1 MRDKKKENRFLI
13 CGIALSIC
21 LCVPAGSVILHLS
34 ETFIR
39 SGIADMAGAVG
50 IAAPEQLGDIMHL
63 YKSGDGLR
71 AAGEEIL
78 RQYGYG
84 RDVYSFVPAWFGAAA
99 YAIPFCIILVVL
111 FSFGLYWGHRMKE
124 AEKRTAVLSG
134 YLDRIME
141 GQYDTLMKDDTGSA
155 LGDSIY
161 KAVVLLREEREQAQ
175 RAKKNLAD
183 NMADLSHQLK
193 TPAASIG
200 LSLSLLKKKAWN
212 EGDKDDSKNV
222 ILKDIGRMERQVGH
236 LQHLVGTMLTL
247 SKLDAGMLELE
258 EKEFDL
264 EEMLVDAVQPFVRQM
279 EEKGICFGIRGAD
292 GISLSGDFGW
302 CSEAFGNIIKNC
314 VEHTPERGNIS
325 IACQDNPI
333 YAEIVIQDSGVG
345 FDEADLP
352 RLFERFYRGSGSSKD
367 SAGIG
372 LALSKSIIEKEN
384 GTVTAENA
392 KTGGARFCI
401 KFYHCHRI
409 GT

>member
-1 MRDKKKENRFLI
+1 MRDKKKGNRILI

-21 LCVPAGSVILHLS
+21 LCVLAGGVILHLS

-39 SGIADMAGAVG
+39 SSIADMAGAVG
-50 IAAPEQLGDIMHL
+50 IAATEQRGDVMHL

-71 AAGEEIL
+71 VAGEEIL

-99 YAIPFCIILVVL
+99 YAIPFCIILVML
-111 FSFGLYWGHRMKE
+111 FPFWIYWRHKMKE
-124 AEKRTAVLSG
+124 AEKRTVALSG

-141 GQYDTLMKDDTGSA
+141 GQYDTLMKEDTGSA

-175 RAKKNLAD
+175 RAKENLAD

-200 LSLSLLKKKAWN
+200 LTLSLLKKKAWD
-212 EGDKDDSKNV
+212 EETKQ
-222 ILKDIGRMERQVGH
+222 DIGRMEGQVGR
-236 LQHLVGTMLTL
+236 LQRLVGTMLTL
-247 SKLDAGMLELE
+247 SKLDAGVLELE
-258 EKEFDL
+258 EKAFDL

-279 EEKGICFGIRGAD
+279 EEKGICFGIQGAD

-314 VEHTPERGNIS
+314 VEHTPERGDIS
-325 IACQDNPI
+325 IVCRDNPI
-333 YAEIVIQDSGVG
+333 YTEIVIQDSGGG

-352 RLFERFYRGSGSSKD
+352 HLFERFYRGAGSSKD
-367 SAGIG
+367 SVGIG

-392 KTGGARFCI
+392 KTGGARFCL

-409 GT
+409 ST

>member
-1 MRDKKKENRFLI
+1 MRDKKKGNRILI

-21 LCVPAGSVILHLS
+21 LCVLAGSVILHLS

-39 SGIADMAGAVG
+39 SSIADMAGAVG
-50 IAAPEQLGDIMHL
+50 IAATEQRGDVMHL

-71 AAGEEIL
+71 IAGEEIL

-99 YAIPFCIILVVL
+99 YAIPFCITLIMI
-111 FSFGLYWGHRMKE
+111 FSFRLYWQKKVRE
-124 AEKRTAVLSG
+124 DEKRTAVLSG

-141 GQYDTLMKDDTGSA
+141 GQYDTLMQHDTGSE
-155 LGDSIY
+155 LEDSIY

-175 RAKKNLAD
+175 GAKKNLAD

-200 LSLSLLKKKAWN
+200 LTLSLLKKKAWD
-212 EGDKDDSKNV
+212 EETKQ
-222 ILKDIGRMERQVGH
+222 DIGRMEGQVGR

-247 SKLDAGMLELE
+247 SKLDAGVLELE
-258 EKEFDL
+258 EKAFDL

-279 EEKGICFGIRGAD
+279 EEKGICFGIQGAD

-314 VEHTPERGNIS
+314 VEHTPEQGNIS
-325 IACQDNPI
+325 IACRDNPI
-333 YAEIVIQDSGVG
+333 YTEIVIQDSGRG

-352 RLFERFYRGSGSSKD
+352 HLFERFYRGAGFSKD

-372 LALSKSIIEKEN
+372 LALAKSIIEKEN
-384 GTVTAENA
+384 GTVTAKNTE
-392 KTGGARFCI
+392 TGGAGFYI
-401 KFYHCHRI
+401 KFYHCH
-409 GT
+409 

>member
-1 MRDKKKENRFLI
+1 MRDKKKGNRILI

-21 LCVPAGSVILHLS
+21 LCVLAGSVILHLS

-39 SGIADMAGAVG
+39 SSIADMAGAVG
-50 IAAPEQLGDIMHL
+50 IAATEQRGDVMHL
-63 YKSGDGLR
+63 YKSGNGLR
-71 AAGEEIL
+71 IAGEEIL

-99 YAIPFCIILVVL
+99 YAIPFCITLIMI
-111 FSFGLYWGHRMKE
+111 FSFRLYWQKKVREDK
-124 AEKRTAVLSG
+124 KRTAVLSG

-141 GQYDTLMKDDTGSA
+141 GQYDTLMQHDTGSE
-155 LGDSIY
+155 LEDSIY

-175 RAKKNLAD
+175 GAKKKLAD

-200 LSLSLLKKKAWN
+200 LTLSLLKKKAWD
-212 EGDKDDSKNV
+212 EETKQ
-222 ILKDIGRMERQVGH
+222 DIIRMEGQVGH
-236 LQHLVGTMLTL
+236 LQHLVGSMLTL
-247 SKLDAGMLELE
+247 SRLDAGVLELE

-279 EEKGICFGIRGAD
+279 EEKGICFGIQGAD

-314 VEHTPERGNIS
+314 VEHTPEQGNIS
-325 IACQDNPI
+325 IACRDNPI
-333 YAEIVIQDSGVG
+333 YTEIVIQDSGRG

-352 RLFERFYRGSGSSKD
+352 HLFERFYRGAGFSKD

-372 LALSKSIIEKEN
+372 LALAKSIIEKEN
-384 GTVTAENA
+384 GTVTAKNTE
-392 KTGGARFCI
+392 TGGAGFYI
-401 KFYHCHRI
+401 KFYHCH
-409 GT
+409 

>member
-1 MRDKKKENRFLI
+1 MRDKKKGNRILI

-21 LCVPAGSVILHLS
+21 LCVLAGSVILHLS

-39 SGIADMAGAVG
+39 SSIADMAGAVG
-50 IAAPEQLGDIMHL
+50 IAATEQLGDVMHL
-63 YKSGDGLR
+63 YKSGNGLR
-71 AAGEEIL
+71 IAGEEIL

-99 YAIPFCIILVVL
+99 YAIPFCITLIMI
-111 FSFGLYWGHRMKE
+111 FSFRLYWQKKVRE
-124 AEKRTAVLSG
+124 DEKRTAVLSG

-141 GQYDTLMKDDTGSA
+141 GQYDTLMQHDTGSE
-155 LGDSIY
+155 LEDSIY

-175 RAKKNLAD
+175 GAKKNLAD

-200 LSLSLLKKKAWN
+200 LTLSLLKKKAWD
-212 EGDKDDSKNV
+212 EETKQ
-222 ILKDIGRMERQVGH
+222 DIGRMEGQVGH
-236 LQHLVGTMLTL
+236 LQHLVGSMLTL
-247 SKLDAGMLELE
+247 SRLDAGVLELE

-279 EEKGICFGIRGAD
+279 EEKGICFGIQGAD

-314 VEHTPERGNIS
+314 VEHTPEQGNIS
-325 IACQDNPI
+325 IACRDNPI
-333 YAEIVIQDSGVG
+333 YTEIVIQDSGRG

-352 RLFERFYRGSGSSKD
+352 HLFERFYRGAGFSKD

-372 LALSKSIIEKEN
+372 LALAKFIIEKEN
-384 GTVTAENA
+384 GTVTAKNTE
-392 KTGGARFCI
+392 TGGAGFYI
-401 KFYHCHRI
+401 KFYHCH
-409 GT
+409 

>member
-1 MRDKKKENRFLI
+1 MRDKKKGNRILI

-21 LCVPAGSVILHLS
+21 LCVLAGGVILQLS

-78 RQYGYG
+78 GQYGYG
-84 RDVYSFVPAWFGAAA
+84 RDAYSFVPAWFGAAA
-99 YAIPFCIILVVL
+99 YAIPFCIISVML
-111 FSFGLYWGHRMKE
+111 FSFGLCWRRKRKE
-124 AEKRTAVLSG
+124 AEKRTEALSG

-141 GQYDTLMKDDTGSA
+141 GQYDTLMKDDAGSA
-155 LGDSIY
+155 LEDSIY

-175 RAKKNLAD
+175 RAKENLAD

-200 LSLSLLKKKAWN
+200 LTLSLLKKKARD
-212 EGDKDDSKNV
+212 EETKQ
-222 ILKDIGRMERQVGH
+222 DIIRMEGQVVH
-236 LQHLVGTMLTL
+236 LQRLVGSMLTL
-247 SKLDAGMLELE
+247 SRLDAGVLELE

-264 EEMLVDAVQPFVRQM
+264 EEVLVDAVQPFVRQM
-279 EEKGICFGIRGAD
+279 EEKGICFGIQGAD

-314 VEHTPERGNIS
+314 VEHTPERGDIS
-325 IACQDNPI
+325 IVCRDNPI
-333 YAEIVIQDSGVG
+333 YTEIVIQDNGGG

-352 RLFERFYRGSGSSKD
+352 RLFERFYRGAGSSKD

-372 LALSKSIIEKEN
+372 LSLAKSIIEKEN
-384 GTVTAENA
+384 GTVTAENTQ
-392 KTGGARFCI
+392 TGGAGFYI

-409 GT
+409 ST

>member
-1 MRDKKKENRFLI
+1 MRDKKKGNRILI

-21 LCVPAGSVILHLS
+21 LFVLSGGVILHLS

-99 YAIPFCIILVVL
+99 YAIPFCIMLIMI
-111 FSFGLYWGHRMKE
+111 FSFRLYWQKKVRE
-124 AEKRTAVLSG
+124 DEKRTAVLSG

-141 GQYDTLMKDDTGSA
+141 GQYDTLMQHDTGSE
-155 LGDSIY
+155 LEDSIY

-175 RAKKNLAD
+175 GAKKNLAD

-200 LSLSLLKKKAWN
+200 LTLSLLKKKAWD
-212 EGDKDDSKNV
+212 EETKQ
-222 ILKDIGRMERQVGH
+222 DIGRMEGQVGR
-236 LQHLVGTMLTL
+236 LQRLVGTMLTL
-247 SKLDAGMLELE
+247 SKLDAGVLELE
-258 EKEFDL
+258 EKAFDL
-264 EEMLVDAVQPFVRQM
+264 EEMLVDAVQPFVRQL
-279 EEKGICFGIRGAD
+279 EEKGICFGIQGAA

-302 CSEAFGNIIKNC
+302 CSEALGNIIKNC
-314 VEHTPERGNIS
+314 MEHTPKRGDIS
-325 IACQDNPI
+325 ITCQDNPI
-333 YAEIVIQDSGVG
+333 YTEVVIQDSGGG

-352 RLFERFYRGSGSSKD
+352 HLFERFYRGAGSSKD
-367 SAGIG
+367 SVGIG

-409 GT
+409 ST

>member
-1 MRDKKKENRFLI
+1 MRDKKKGNGILI
-13 CGIALSIC
+13 CGAALSIC
-21 LCVPAGSVILHLS
+21 LCVLAGSVILHLS

-50 IAAPEQLGDIMHL
+50 IAAPEQLGGVMHL

-71 AAGEEIL
+71 DAGEEIL

-84 RDVYSFVPAWFGAAA
+84 RDVYSFAPAWFVAAA
-99 YAIPFCIILVVL
+99 YAIPFGMLLIML
-111 FSFGLYWGHRMKE
+111 FSFGLYWRHKTKE
-124 AEKRTAVLSG
+124 AEKQTAALSG

-141 GQYDTLMKDDTGSA
+141 GQYDTLMQHDTGSE
-155 LGDSIY
+155 LEDSIY

-175 RAKKNLAD
+175 GAKKNLAD

-200 LSLSLLKKKAWN
+200 LTLSLLKKKAWD
-212 EGDKDDSKNV
+212 ERDKDDSKNV
-222 ILKDIGRMERQVGH
+222 ILEDIGRMEGQASR
-236 LQHLVGTMLTL
+236 LQQLVGSMLTL
-247 SKLDAGMLELE
+247 SRLDAGVLELE

-279 EEKGICFGIRGAD
+279 EEKGICFGIQGAD

-314 VEHTPERGNIS
+314 VEHTPEGGDIS
-325 IACQDNPI
+325 IVCRDNPI
-333 YAEIVIQDSGVG
+333 YTEIVIQDSGRG
-345 FDEADLP
+345 FDGADLP
-352 RLFERFYRGSGSSKD
+352 RLFERFYRGAGSSKD

-372 LALSKSIIEKEN
+372 LALAKSIIEKEN
-384 GTVTAENA
+384 GTVTAGNTE
-392 KTGGARFCI
+392 TGGAGFYI
-401 KFYHCHRI
+401 KFYHCH
-409 GT
+409 

>member
-1 MRDKKKENRFLI
+1 MRDKKKGNRILI

-21 LCVPAGSVILHLS
+21 LCVLAGSVILHLS

-39 SGIADMAGAVG
+39 SSIADMAGAVG
-50 IAAPEQLGDIMHL
+50 IAATEQRGDVMHL
-63 YKSGDGLR
+63 YKSGNGLR
-71 AAGEEIL
+71 IAGEEIL

-99 YAIPFCIILVVL
+99 YAIPFCITLIMI
-111 FSFGLYWGHRMKE
+111 FSFRLYWQKKVREDK
-124 AEKRTAVLSG
+124 KRTAVLSG

-141 GQYDTLMKDDTGSA
+141 GQYDTLMQHDTGSE
-155 LGDSIY
+155 LEDSIY

-175 RAKKNLAD
+175 RAKENLAD

-200 LSLSLLKKKAWN
+200 LTLSLLKKKAWD
-212 EGDKDDSKNV
+212 EETKQ
-222 ILKDIGRMERQVGH
+222 DIGRMEGQVGR

-247 SKLDAGMLELE
+247 SKLDAGVLELE
-258 EKEFDL
+258 EKAFDL

-279 EEKGICFGIRGAD
+279 EEKGICFGIQGAD

-314 VEHTPERGNIS
+314 VEHTPEQGNIS
-325 IACQDNPI
+325 IACRDNPI
-333 YAEIVIQDSGVG
+333 YTEIVIQDSGRG

-352 RLFERFYRGSGSSKD
+352 HLFERFYRGAGFSKD

-372 LALSKSIIEKEN
+372 LALAKSIIEKEN
-384 GTVTAENA
+384 GTVTAKNTE
-392 KTGGARFCI
+392 TGGAGFYI
-401 KFYHCHRI
+401 KFYHCH
-409 GT
+409 

>member
-1 MRDKKKENRFLI
+1 MRDKKKGNRILI

-21 LCVPAGSVILHLS
+21 LFVLSGGVILHLS

-84 RDVYSFVPAWFGAAA
+84 RDVHSFVPAWFGAAA
-99 YAIPFCIILVVL
+99 YAIPFCIILVML
-111 FSFGLYWGHRMKE
+111 FSFGLYWRHKMKE
-124 AEKRTAVLSG
+124 AEKGTAALSG

-141 GQYDTLMKDDTGSA
+141 GQYDTLMKEDTGSA

-175 RAKKNLAD
+175 RAKENLAD

-200 LSLSLLKKKAWN
+200 LTLSLLKKKAWD
-212 EGDKDDSKNV
+212 EETKQ
-222 ILKDIGRMERQVGH
+222 DIGRMEGQVGH
-236 LQHLVGTMLTL
+236 LQHLVGSMLTL
-247 SKLDAGMLELE
+247 SRLDAGVLELE

-279 EEKGICFGIRGAD
+279 EEKGICFGIQGAD

-314 VEHTPERGNIS
+314 VEHTPERGDIS
-325 IACQDNPI
+325 IVCRDNPI
-333 YAEIVIQDSGVG
+333 YTEIVIQDSGGG
-345 FDEADLP
+345 FDGADIP
-352 RLFERFYRGSGSSKD
+352 HLFERFYRGAGSSKD

-409 GT
+409 ST

>member
-1 MRDKKKENRFLI
+1 MRDKKKGNRILI

-21 LCVPAGSVILHLS
+21 LCVLAGSVILHLS

-39 SGIADMAGAVG
+39 SSIADMAGAVG
-50 IAAPEQLGDIMHL
+50 IAATEQRGDVMHL

-71 AAGEEIL
+71 IAGEEIL

-99 YAIPFCIILVVL
+99 YAIPFCITLIMI
-111 FSFGLYWGHRMKE
+111 FSFRLYWQKKVRE
-124 AEKRTAVLSG
+124 DEKRTAVLSG

-141 GQYDTLMKDDTGSA
+141 GQYDTLMQHDTGSE
-155 LGDSIY
+155 LEDSIY

-175 RAKKNLAD
+175 GAKKNLAD

-200 LSLSLLKKKAWN
+200 LTLSLLKKKAWD
-212 EGDKDDSKNV
+212 EETKQ
-222 ILKDIGRMERQVGH
+222 DIGRMEGQVGH
-236 LQHLVGTMLTL
+236 LQHLVGSMLTL
-247 SKLDAGMLELE
+247 SRLDAGVLELE

-314 VEHTPERGNIS
+314 VEHTPEQGNIS
-325 IACQDNPI
+325 IACRDNPI
-333 YAEIVIQDSGVG
+333 YTEIVIQDSGRG

-352 RLFERFYRGSGSSKD
+352 HLFERFYRGAGFSKD

-372 LALSKSIIEKEN
+372 LALTKSIIEKEN
-384 GTVTAENA
+384 GTVTAKNTE
-392 KTGGARFCI
+392 TGGAGFYI
-401 KFYHCHRI
+401 KFYHCH
-409 GT
+409 

>member
-1 MRDKKKENRFLI
+1 MRDKKKGNRILI

-21 LCVPAGSVILHLS
+21 LFVLAGSVILHLS

-39 SGIADMAGAVG
+39 SSIADMAGAVG
-50 IAAPEQLGDIMHL
+50 IAATEQRGDVMHL

-71 AAGEEIL
+71 IAGEEIL

-99 YAIPFCIILVVL
+99 YAIPFCIILVML
-111 FSFGLYWGHRMKE
+111 FSFGLYWRHKMKE
-124 AEKRTAVLSG
+124 AEKGTAALSG

-141 GQYDTLMKDDTGSA
+141 GQYDTLMKEDTGSA

-175 RAKKNLAD
+175 RAKENLAD

-200 LSLSLLKKKAWN
+200 LTLSLLKKKAWD
-212 EGDKDDSKNV
+212 EETKQ
-222 ILKDIGRMERQVGH
+222 DIGRMEGQVGR
-236 LQHLVGTMLTL
+236 LQRLVGTMLTL
-247 SKLDAGMLELE
+247 SKLDAGVLELE
-258 EKEFDL
+258 EKAFDL
-264 EEMLVDAVQPFVRQM
+264 EEMLVDAVQPFVRQL
-279 EEKGICFGIRGAD
+279 EEKGICFGIQGAA

-302 CSEAFGNIIKNC
+302 CSEALGNIIKNC
-314 VEHTPERGNIS
+314 MEHTPKRGDIS
-325 IACQDNPI
+325 ITCQDNPI
-333 YAEIVIQDSGVG
+333 YTEVVIQDSGGG

-352 RLFERFYRGSGSSKD
+352 HLFERFYRGAGSSKD
-367 SAGIG
+367 SVGIG

-409 GT
+409 ST

>member
-1 MRDKKKENRFLI
+1 MRDKKKGNRILI

-21 LCVPAGSVILHLS
+21 LCVLAGSVILHLS

-39 SGIADMAGAVG
+39 SSIADMAGAVG
-50 IAAPEQLGDIMHL
+50 IAATEQRGDVMHL
-63 YKSGDGLR
+63 YKSGNGLR
-71 AAGEEIL
+71 IAGEEIL

-99 YAIPFCIILVVL
+99 YAIPFCITLIMI
-111 FSFGLYWGHRMKE
+111 FSFRLYWQKKVREDK
-124 AEKRTAVLSG
+124 KRTAVLSG

-141 GQYDTLMKDDTGSA
+141 GQYDTLMQHDTGSE
-155 LGDSIY
+155 LEDSIY

-175 RAKKNLAD
+175 GAKKNLAD

-200 LSLSLLKKKAWN
+200 LTLSLLKKKAWD
-212 EGDKDDSKNV
+212 EETKQ
-222 ILKDIGRMERQVGH
+222 DIIRMEGQVGH
-236 LQHLVGTMLTL
+236 LQHLVGSMLTL
-247 SKLDAGMLELE
+247 SRLDAGVLELE

-279 EEKGICFGIRGAD
+279 EEKGICFGIQGAD

-314 VEHTPERGNIS
+314 VEHTPEQGNIR
-325 IACQDNPI
+325 IACRDNPI
-333 YAEIVIQDSGVG
+333 YTEIVIQDSGRG

-352 RLFERFYRGSGSSKD
+352 HLFERFYRGAGFSKD

-372 LALSKSIIEKEN
+372 LALAKSIIEKEN
-384 GTVTAENA
+384 GTVTAKNTE
-392 KTGGARFCI
+392 TGGAGFYI
-401 KFYHCHRI
+401 KFYHCH
-409 GT
+409 

>member
-1 MRDKKKENRFLI
+1 MRDKKKGNRILI

-21 LCVPAGSVILHLS
+21 LCVLAGSVILHLS

-39 SGIADMAGAVG
+39 SSIADMAGAVG
-50 IAAPEQLGDIMHL
+50 IAATEQLGDVMHL
-63 YKSGDGLR
+63 YKSGNGLR
-71 AAGEEIL
+71 IAGEEIL

-99 YAIPFCIILVVL
+99 YAIPFCITLIMI
-111 FSFGLYWGHRMKE
+111 FSFRLYWQKKVRE
-124 AEKRTAVLSG
+124 DEKRTAVLSS

-141 GQYDTLMKDDTGSA
+141 GQYDTLMQHDTGSE
-155 LGDSIY
+155 LEDSIY

-175 RAKKNLAD
+175 GAKKNLAD

-200 LSLSLLKKKAWN
+200 LTLSLLKKKAWD
-212 EGDKDDSKNV
+212 EETKQ
-222 ILKDIGRMERQVGH
+222 DIGRMEGQVGH
-236 LQHLVGTMLTL
+236 LQHLVGSMLTL
-247 SKLDAGMLELE
+247 SRLDAGVLELE

-279 EEKGICFGIRGAD
+279 EEKGICFGIQGAD

-314 VEHTPERGNIS
+314 VEHTPEQGNIS
-325 IACQDNPI
+325 IACRDNPI
-333 YAEIVIQDSGVG
+333 YTEIVIQDSGRG

-352 RLFERFYRGSGSSKD
+352 HLFERFYRGAGFSKD

-372 LALSKSIIEKEN
+372 LALAKSIIEKEN
-384 GTVTAENA
+384 GTVTAENTE
-392 KTGGARFCI
+392 TGGAGFYI
-401 KFYHCHRI
+401 KFYHCH
-409 GT
+409 

>member
-1 MRDKKKENRFLI
+1 MRDKKKGNRILI
-13 CGIALSIC
+13 CGIALTIC
-21 LCVPAGSVILHLS
+21 LCVLAGSVILHLS

-39 SGIADMAGAVG
+39 SSIADMAGAVG
-50 IAAPEQLGDIMHL
+50 IAATEQRGDVMHL

-71 AAGEEIL
+71 IAGEEIL

-99 YAIPFCIILVVL
+99 YAIPFCITLIMI
-111 FSFGLYWGHRMKE
+111 FSFRLYWKKKVRE
-124 AEKRTAVLSG
+124 DVKRTAVLSS

-141 GQYDTLMKDDTGSA
+141 GQYDTLMQHDIGSE
-155 LGDSIY
+155 LEDSIY

-175 RAKKNLAD
+175 GAKKNLAD

-200 LSLSLLKKKAWN
+200 LTLSLLKKKAWD
-212 EGDKDDSKNV
+212 EETKQ
-222 ILKDIGRMERQVGH
+222 DIGRMEGQVGH
-236 LQHLVGTMLTL
+236 LQHLVGSMLTL
-247 SKLDAGMLELE
+247 SRLDAGVLELE

-279 EEKGICFGIRGAD
+279 EEKGICFGIQGAD

-314 VEHTPERGNIS
+314 VEHTPEQGNIS
-325 IACQDNPI
+325 IACRDNPI
-333 YAEIVIQDSGVG
+333 YTEIVIQDSGRG

-352 RLFERFYRGSGSSKD
+352 HLFERFYRGAGFSKD

-372 LALSKSIIEKEN
+372 LALAKSIIEKEN
-384 GTVTAENA
+384 GTVTAKNTE
-392 KTGGARFCI
+392 TGGAGFYI
-401 KFYHCHRI
+401 KFYHCH
-409 GT
+409 

>member
-1 MRDKKKENRFLI
+1 MKDKKKRSEILI
-13 CGIALSIC
+13 CGITLSIC
-21 LCVPAGSVILHLS
+21 LCFLAGGTVLYLS
-34 ETFIR
+34 ETFVR
-39 SGIADMAGAVG
+39 NGIANMAGAVG
-50 IAAPEQLGDIMHL
+50 SAAPEQLRSIMHL
-63 YKSGDGLR
+63 YKAGDGLR
-71 AAGEEIL
+71 DAGEEIL

-84 RDVYSFVPAWFGAAA
+84 RGIYSFVPAWFGAAV
-99 YAIPFCIILVVL
+99 YAIPFCVILAML
-111 FSFGLYWGHRMKE
+111 LSFGFYWRHVARE
-124 AEKRTAVLSG
+124 TEKRTAALSG

-141 GQYDTLMKDDTGSA
+141 GQYDTLMQYDTGSA
-155 LGDSIY
+155 LEDSIY

-200 LSLSLLKKKAWN
+200 LTLSLIKKRAWD
-212 EGDKDDSKNV
+212 EQTVDD
-222 ILKDIGRMERQVGH
+222 IRRMEEQVGH
-236 LQHLVGTMLTL
+236 LQHLVGSMLTL
-247 SKLDAGMLELE
+247 SRLDAGVLVLE

-279 EEKGICFGIRGAD
+279 EEKRICFEIQGAD
-292 GISLSGDFGW
+292 GISLIGDFGW
-302 CSEAFGNIIKNC
+302 CSEAFGNIIKNSM
-314 VEHTPERGNIS
+314 EHTPEQGNIR

-333 YAEIVIQDSGVG
+333 YTEIVIQDSGVG

-352 RLFERFYRGSGSSKD
+352 HLFERFYRGAGSSKD

-372 LALSKSIIEKEN
+372 LALSRSIIEKEN

-392 KTGGARFCI
+392 ETGGARFCI

-409 GT
+409 ST

>member
-1 MRDKKKENRFLI
+1 MRDKKKGNRILI

-21 LCVPAGSVILHLS
+21 LCVLAGSVILHLS

-39 SGIADMAGAVG
+39 SSIADMAGAVG
-50 IAAPEQLGDIMHL
+50 IAATEQRGDVMHL

-71 AAGEEIL
+71 IAGEEIL

-99 YAIPFCIILVVL
+99 YAIPFCITLIMI
-111 FSFGLYWGHRMKE
+111 FSFRLYWQKKVRE
-124 AEKRTAVLSG
+124 DEKRTAVLSG

-141 GQYDTLMKDDTGSA
+141 GQYDTLMQHDTGSE
-155 LGDSIY
+155 LEDSIY

-175 RAKKNLAD
+175 GAKKNLAD

-200 LSLSLLKKKAWN
+200 LTLSLLKKKAWD
-212 EGDKDDSKNV
+212 EETKQ
-222 ILKDIGRMERQVGH
+222 DIGRMEGQVGH
-236 LQHLVGTMLTL
+236 LQHLVGSMLTL
-247 SKLDAGMLELE
+247 SRLDAGVLELE

-279 EEKGICFGIRGAD
+279 EEKGICFGIQGAD

-314 VEHTPERGNIS
+314 VEHTPEQGNIR
-325 IACQDNPI
+325 IACRDNPI
-333 YAEIVIQDSGVG
+333 YTEIVIQDSGRG

-352 RLFERFYRGSGSSKD
+352 HLFERFYRGAGFSKD

-372 LALSKSIIEKEN
+372 LALAKSIIEKEN
-384 GTVTAENA
+384 GTVTAKNTE
-392 KTGGARFCI
+392 TGGAGFYI
-401 KFYHCHRI
+401 KFYHCH
-409 GT
+409 

>member
-1 MRDKKKENRFLI
+1 MRDKKKGNRILI

-21 LCVPAGSVILHLS
+21 LCVLAGSVILHLS

-39 SGIADMAGAVG
+39 SNIADMAGAVG
-50 IAAPEQLGDIMHL
+50 IAATEQRGDVMHL

-71 AAGEEIL
+71 IAGEEIL

-99 YAIPFCIILVVL
+99 YAIPFCITLIMI
-111 FSFGLYWGHRMKE
+111 FSFRLYWKKKVRE
-124 AEKRTAVLSG
+124 DVKRTAVLSG

-141 GQYDTLMKDDTGSA
+141 GQYDTLMQHDTGSE
-155 LGDSIY
+155 LEDSIY

-175 RAKKNLAD
+175 GAKKNLAD

-200 LSLSLLKKKAWN
+200 LTLSLLKKKAWD
-212 EGDKDDSKNV
+212 EETKQ
-222 ILKDIGRMERQVGH
+222 DIGRMEGQVGH
-236 LQHLVGTMLTL
+236 LQHLVGSMLTL
-247 SKLDAGMLELE
+247 SRLDAGVLELE

-314 VEHTPERGNIS
+314 VEHTPEQGNIS
-325 IACQDNPI
+325 IACRDNPI
-333 YAEIVIQDSGVG
+333 YTEIVIQDSGRG

-352 RLFERFYRGSGSSKD
+352 HLFERFYRGAGFSKD

-372 LALSKSIIEKEN
+372 LALAKSIIEKEN
-384 GTVTAENA
+384 GTVTAKNTE
-392 KTGGARFCI
+392 TGGAGFYI
-401 KFYHCHRI
+401 NFYHCH
-409 GT
+409 

>member
-1 MRDKKKENRFLI
+1 MRDKKKGNRILI

-21 LCVPAGSVILHLS
+21 LCVLAGSVILHLS

-39 SGIADMAGAVG
+39 SSIADMAGAVG
-50 IAAPEQLGDIMHL
+50 IAATEQRGDVMHL

-71 AAGEEIL
+71 IAGEEIL

-99 YAIPFCIILVVL
+99 YAIPFCITLIMI
-111 FSFGLYWGHRMKE
+111 FSFRLYWQKKVRE
-124 AEKRTAVLSG
+124 DEKRTAVLSG

-141 GQYDTLMKDDTGSA
+141 GQYDTLMQHDTGSE
-155 LGDSIY
+155 LEDSIY

-175 RAKKNLAD
+175 GAKKNLAD

-200 LSLSLLKKKAWN
+200 LTLSLLKKKAWD
-212 EGDKDDSKNV
+212 EETKQ
-222 ILKDIGRMERQVGH
+222 DIGRMEGQVGH
-236 LQHLVGTMLTL
+236 LQHLVGSMLTL
-247 SKLDAGMLELE
+247 SRLDAGVLELE

-279 EEKGICFGIRGAD
+279 EEKGICFGIQGAD

-314 VEHTPERGNIS
+314 VEHTPEQGNIR
-325 IACQDNPI
+325 IACRDNPI
-333 YAEIVIQDSGVG
+333 YTEIVIQDSGRG
-345 FDEADLP
+345 FDEADLSH
-352 RLFERFYRGSGSSKD
+352 LFERFYRGAGSSKD

-372 LALSKSIIEKEN
+372 LSLAKSIIEKEN
-384 GTVTAENA
+384 GTVTAENTQ
-392 KTGGARFCI
+392 TGGAGFYI

-409 GT
+409 ST

>member
-1 MRDKKKENRFLI
+1 MRDKKKGNRILI

-21 LCVPAGSVILHLS
+21 LCVLAGSVILHLS

-39 SGIADMAGAVG
+39 SSIADMAGAVG
-50 IAAPEQLGDIMHL
+50 IAATEQRGDVMHL

-71 AAGEEIL
+71 IAGEEIL

-99 YAIPFCIILVVL
+99 YAIPFCITLIMI
-111 FSFGLYWGHRMKE
+111 FSFRLYWQKKVRE
-124 AEKRTAVLSG
+124 DEKRTAVLSG

-141 GQYDTLMKDDTGSA
+141 GQYDTLMQHDTGSE
-155 LGDSIY
+155 LEDSIY

-175 RAKKNLAD
+175 GAKKNLAD

-200 LSLSLLKKKAWN
+200 LTLSLLKKKAWD
-212 EGDKDDSKNV
+212 EETKQ
-222 ILKDIGRMERQVGH
+222 DIGRMEGQVGH
-236 LQHLVGTMLTL
+236 LQHLVGSMLTL
-247 SKLDAGMLELE
+247 SRLDAGVLKLE

-314 VEHTPERGNIS
+314 VEHTPEQGNIS
-325 IACQDNPI
+325 IACRDNPI
-333 YAEIVIQDSGVG
+333 YTEIVIQDSGRG

-352 RLFERFYRGSGSSKD
+352 HLFERFYRGAGFSKD

-372 LALSKSIIEKEN
+372 LALAKSIIEKEN
-384 GTVTAENA
+384 GTVTAKNTE
-392 KTGGARFCI
+392 TGGAGFYI
-401 KFYHCHRI
+401 KFYHCH
-409 GT
+409 

>member
-1 MRDKKKENRFLI
+1 MRDKSAGNRILI

-21 LCVPAGSVILHLS
+21 LCVLAGGVILHLS

-39 SGIADMAGAVG
+39 SGNADMAGAVG
-50 IAAPEQLGDIMHL
+50 IAATEQLDGVMHL
-63 YKSGDGLR
+63 YKSGEGLR
-71 AAGEEIL
+71 IAGEEIL

-99 YAIPFCIILVVL
+99 YAIPFCITLIMI
-111 FSFGLYWGHRMKE
+111 FSFRLYWQKKVRE
-124 AEKRTAVLSG
+124 DEKRTAVLSG

-155 LGDSIY
+155 LEDSIY
-161 KAVVLLREEREQAQ
+161 KAVVLLREEWEQAQ
-175 RAKKNLAD
+175 RAKENLAD

-200 LSLSLLKKKAWN
+200 LTLSLLKKKAWD
-212 EGDKDDSKNV
+212 EETKQ
-222 ILKDIGRMERQVGH
+222 DIIRMEGQVVH
-236 LQHLVGTMLTL
+236 LQRLVGSMLTL
-247 SKLDAGMLELE
+247 SRLDAGVLKLE

-264 EEMLVDAVQPFVRQM
+264 EEVLVDAVQPFVRQM
-279 EEKGICFGIRGAD
+279 EEKGICFGIQGAD

-314 VEHTPERGNIS
+314 VEHTPERGDIS
-325 IACQDNPI
+325 IVCRDNPI
-333 YAEIVIQDSGVG
+333 YTEIVIQDSGGG

-352 RLFERFYRGSGSSKD
+352 RLFERFYRGAGSSKD

-372 LALSKSIIEKEN
+372 LSLAKSIIEKEN
-384 GTVTAENA
+384 GTVTAENTQ
-392 KTGGARFCI
+392 TGGAGFYI

-409 GT
+409 ST

>member
-1 MRDKKKENRFLI
+1 MRDKKKGNRILI

-21 LCVPAGSVILHLS
+21 LCVLAGSVILHLS

-39 SGIADMAGAVG
+39 SSIADMAGAVG
-50 IAAPEQLGDIMHL
+50 IAATEQRGDVMHL

-71 AAGEEIL
+71 IAGEEIL

-99 YAIPFCIILVVL
+99 YAIPFCITLIMI
-111 FSFGLYWGHRMKE
+111 FSFRLYWQKKVRE
-124 AEKRTAVLSG
+124 DEKRTAVLSG

-141 GQYDTLMKDDTGSA
+141 GQYDTLMQHDTGSE
-155 LGDSIY
+155 LEDSIY

-200 LSLSLLKKKAWN
+200 LTLSLLKKKAWD
-212 EGDKDDSKNV
+212 EETKQ
-222 ILKDIGRMERQVGH
+222 DIGRMEGQVGH
-236 LQHLVGTMLTL
+236 LQHLVGSMLTL
-247 SKLDAGMLELE
+247 SRLDAGVLELE

-314 VEHTPERGNIS
+314 VEHTPEQGNIS
-325 IACQDNPI
+325 IACRDNPI
-333 YAEIVIQDSGVG
+333 YTEIVIQDSGRG

-352 RLFERFYRGSGSSKD
+352 HLFERFYRGAGFSKD

-372 LALSKSIIEKEN
+372 LALAKSIIEKEN
-384 GTVTAENA
+384 GTVTAKNTE
-392 KTGGARFCI
+392 TGGAGFYI
-401 KFYHCHRI
+401 KFYHCH
-409 GT
+409 

>member
-1 MRDKKKENRFLI
+1 MRDKKKGNRILI
-13 CGIALSIC
+13 CGFALFIC
-21 LCVPAGSVILHLS
+21 LFVLAGGVTLYLS

-50 IAAPEQLGDIMHL
+50 IADQEQLGDIMHL

-99 YAIPFCIILVVL
+99 YAIPFCITLIMI
-111 FSFGLYWGHRMKE
+111 FSFRLYWQKKVRE
-124 AEKRTAVLSG
+124 DEKRTAVLSG

-141 GQYDTLMKDDTGSA
+141 GQYDTLMQHDTGSE
-155 LGDSIY
+155 LEDSIY

-175 RAKKNLAD
+175 KAKKNLAD

-200 LSLSLLKKKAWN
+200 LTLSLLKKKACD
-212 EGDKDDSKNV
+212 EETKQ
-222 ILKDIGRMERQVGH
+222 DIIRMEGQVGR
-236 LQHLVGTMLTL
+236 LQYLVGSMLTL
-247 SKLDAGMLELE
+247 SRLDAGVLKLE

-279 EEKGICFGIRGAD
+279 EEKGICFGIQGAD

-314 VEHTPERGNIS
+314 MEHTPKQGNIS
-325 IACQDNPI
+325 ITCQDNPI
-333 YAEIVIQDSGVG
+333 YTEVVIQDSGGG

-352 RLFERFYRGSGSSKD
+352 YLFERFYRGAGSSKD
-367 SAGIG
+367 SVGIG

-392 KTGGARFCI
+392 KTGGARFCL

-409 GT
+409 ST

>member
-1 MRDKKKENRFLI
+1 MRDKKKGNRILI

-21 LCVPAGSVILHLS
+21 LFVLAGSVILHLS

-39 SGIADMAGAVG
+39 SSIADMAGAVG
-50 IAAPEQLGDIMHL
+50 IAATEQRGDVMHL

-71 AAGEEIL
+71 IAGEEIL

-99 YAIPFCIILVVL
+99 YAIPFCIMLIMI
-111 FSFGLYWGHRMKE
+111 FSFRLYWQKKVRE
-124 AEKRTAVLSG
+124 DEKRTAVLSG

-141 GQYDTLMKDDTGSA
+141 GQYDTLMQHDTGSE
-155 LGDSIY
+155 LEDSIY

-175 RAKKNLAD
+175 GAKKNLAD

-200 LSLSLLKKKAWN
+200 LTLSLLKKKAWD
-212 EGDKDDSKNV
+212 EETKE
-222 ILKDIGRMERQVGH
+222 DIGRMEGQVSR

-247 SKLDAGMLELE
+247 SKLDAGVLELE
-258 EKEFDL
+258 EKAFDL

-279 EEKGICFGIRGAD
+279 EEKEICFGIQGAD
-292 GISLSGDFGW
+292 GILLTGDFVW
-302 CSEAFGNIIKNC
+302 CSEALGNIIKNC
-314 VEHTPERGNIS
+314 VEHTPERGDIS
-325 IACQDNPI
+325 IVCRDNPI
-333 YAEIVIQDSGVG
+333 YTEIVIQDSGRG

-352 RLFERFYRGSGSSKD
+352 RLFERFYRGAGSSKD
-367 SAGIG
+367 SVGIG
-372 LALSKSIIEKEN
+372 LALAKSIIEKEN
-384 GTVTAENA
+384 GAVTVENA
-392 KTGGARFCI
+392 GTGGARFCI

-409 GT
+409 ST

>member
-1 MRDKKKENRFLI
+1 MRDKKKGNRILI

-21 LCVPAGSVILHLS
+21 LCVLAGSVILHLS

-39 SGIADMAGAVG
+39 SSIADMAGAVG
-50 IAAPEQLGDIMHL
+50 IAATEQRGDVMHL

-71 AAGEEIL
+71 IAGEEIL

-99 YAIPFCIILVVL
+99 YAIPFCIMLIMI
-111 FSFGLYWGHRMKE
+111 FSFRLYWQKKVRE
-124 AEKRTAVLSG
+124 DEKRTAVLSG

-141 GQYDTLMKDDTGSA
+141 GQYDTLMQHDTGSE
-155 LGDSIY
+155 LEDSIY

-175 RAKKNLAD
+175 GAKKNLAD

-200 LSLSLLKKKAWN
+200 LTLSLLKKKAWD
-212 EGDKDDSKNV
+212 EETKQ
-222 ILKDIGRMERQVGH
+222 DIGRMEGQVGR

-247 SKLDAGMLELE
+247 SKLDAGVLELE

-279 EEKGICFGIRGAD
+279 EEKGICFGIQGAD

-314 VEHTPERGNIS
+314 VEHTPEQGNIS
-325 IACQDNPI
+325 IACRDNPI
-333 YAEIVIQDSGVG
+333 YTEIVIQDSGRG

-352 RLFERFYRGSGSSKD
+352 HLFERFYRGAGFSKD

-372 LALSKSIIEKEN
+372 LALAKSIIEKEN
-384 GTVTAENA
+384 GTVTAKNTE
-392 KTGGARFCI
+392 TGGAGFYI
-401 KFYHCHRI
+401 KFYHCH
-409 GT
+409 

>member
-1 MRDKKKENRFLI
+1 MRDKKKGNRILI

-21 LCVPAGSVILHLS
+21 LCVLAGSVILHLS

-39 SGIADMAGAVG
+39 SSIADMAGAVG
-50 IAAPEQLGDIMHL
+50 IAATEQRGDVMHL
-63 YKSGDGLR
+63 YKSGNGLR
-71 AAGEEIL
+71 IAGEEIL

-99 YAIPFCIILVVL
+99 YAIPFCITLIMI
-111 FSFGLYWGHRMKE
+111 FSFRLYWQKKVRE
-124 AEKRTAVLSG
+124 DEKRTAVLSG

-141 GQYDTLMKDDTGSA
+141 GQYDTLMQHDTGSE
-155 LGDSIY
+155 LEDSIY

-175 RAKKNLAD
+175 GAKKNLAD

-200 LSLSLLKKKAWN
+200 LTLSLLKKKAWD
-212 EGDKDDSKNV
+212 EETKQ
-222 ILKDIGRMERQVGH
+222 DIIRMEGQVGR
-236 LQHLVGTMLTL
+236 LQHLVGSMLTL
-247 SKLDAGMLELE
+247 SRLDAGVLKLE

-314 VEHTPERGNIS
+314 VEHTPEQGNIS
-325 IACQDNPI
+325 IACRDNPI
-333 YAEIVIQDSGVG
+333 YTEIVIQDSGRG

-352 RLFERFYRGSGSSKD
+352 HLFERFYRGAGFSKD

-372 LALSKSIIEKEN
+372 LALAKSIIEKEN
-384 GTVTAENA
+384 GTVTAKNTE
-392 KTGGARFCI
+392 TGGAGFYI
-401 KFYHCHRI
+401 KFYHCH
-409 GT
+409 

>member
-1 MRDKKKENRFLI
+1 MRDKKKGNRILI

-21 LCVPAGSVILHLS
+21 LCVLAGSVILHLS

-39 SGIADMAGAVG
+39 SSIADMAGAVG
-50 IAAPEQLGDIMHL
+50 IAATEQRGDVMHL

-71 AAGEEIL
+71 IAGEEIL

-99 YAIPFCIILVVL
+99 YAIPFCIMLIMI
-111 FSFGLYWGHRMKE
+111 FSFRLYWQKKVRE
-124 AEKRTAVLSG
+124 DEKRTAVLSG

-141 GQYDTLMKDDTGSA
+141 GQYDTLMQHDTGSE
-155 LGDSIY
+155 LEDSIY

-175 RAKKNLAD
+175 GAKKNLAD

-200 LSLSLLKKKAWN
+200 LTLSLLKKKAWD
-212 EGDKDDSKNV
+212 EETKQ
-222 ILKDIGRMERQVGH
+222 DIGRMEGQVGR
-236 LQHLVGTMLTL
+236 LQRLVGTMLTL
-247 SKLDAGMLELE
+247 SKLDAGVLELE
-258 EKEFDL
+258 EKAFDL

-314 VEHTPERGNIS
+314 VEHTPEQGNIS
-325 IACQDNPI
+325 IACRDNPI
-333 YAEIVIQDSGVG
+333 YTEIVIQDSGRG

-352 RLFERFYRGSGSSKD
+352 HLFERFYRGAGFSKD

-372 LALSKSIIEKEN
+372 LALAKSIIEKEN
-384 GTVTAENA
+384 GTVTAKNTE
-392 KTGGARFCI
+392 TGGAGFYI
-401 KFYHCHRI
+401 KFYHCH
-409 GT
+409 

>member
-1 MRDKKKENRFLI
+1 MRDKKKGNRILI

-21 LCVPAGSVILHLS
+21 LCVLAGSVILHLS

-39 SGIADMAGAVG
+39 SSIADMAGAVG
-50 IAAPEQLGDIMHL
+50 IAATEQLGDVMHL
-63 YKSGDGLR
+63 YKSGNGLR
-71 AAGEEIL
+71 IAGEEIL

-99 YAIPFCIILVVL
+99 YAIPFCITLIMI
-111 FSFGLYWGHRMKE
+111 FSFRLYWQKKVRE
-124 AEKRTAVLSG
+124 DEKRTAVLSG

-141 GQYDTLMKDDTGSA
+141 GQYDTLMQHDTGSE
-155 LGDSIY
+155 LEDSIY

-175 RAKKNLAD
+175 RAKENLAD

-200 LSLSLLKKKAWN
+200 LTLSLLKKKAWD
-212 EGDKDDSKNV
+212 EETKQ
-222 ILKDIGRMERQVGH
+222 DISRMEGQVGH
-236 LQHLVGTMLTL
+236 LQHLVGSMLTL
-247 SKLDAGMLELE
+247 SRLDAGVLELE

-279 EEKGICFGIRGAD
+279 EEKGICFGIQGAD

-314 VEHTPERGNIS
+314 VEHTPERGDIR
-325 IACQDNPI
+325 IACRDNPI
-333 YAEIVIQDSGVG
+333 YTEIVIQDSGGG

-352 RLFERFYRGSGSSKD
+352 RLFERFYRGAGSSKD

-372 LALSKSIIEKEN
+372 LSLAKSIIEKEN
-384 GTVTAENA
+384 GTVTAENTQ
-392 KTGGARFCI
+392 TGGAGFYI

-409 GT
+409 ST

>member
-1 MRDKKKENRFLI
+1 MRDKKKGNRILI

-21 LCVPAGSVILHLS
+21 LCVLAGSVILHLS

-39 SGIADMAGAVG
+39 SSIADMAGAVG
-50 IAAPEQLGDIMHL
+50 IAATEQRGDVMHL

-71 AAGEEIL
+71 IAGEEIL

-99 YAIPFCIILVVL
+99 YAIPFCITLIMI
-111 FSFGLYWGHRMKE
+111 FSFRLYWQKKVRE
-124 AEKRTAVLSG
+124 DEKRTAVLSG

-141 GQYDTLMKDDTGSA
+141 GQYDTLMQHDTGSE
-155 LGDSIY
+155 LEDSIY

-175 RAKKNLAD
+175 GAKKNLAD

-200 LSLSLLKKKAWN
+200 LTLSLLKKKAWD
-212 EGDKDDSKNV
+212 EETKQ
-222 ILKDIGRMERQVGH
+222 DIGRMEGQVGH
-236 LQHLVGTMLTL
+236 LQHLVGSMLTL
-247 SKLDAGMLELE
+247 SRLDAGVLELE

-279 EEKGICFGIRGAD
+279 EEKGICFGIQGAD

-314 VEHTPERGNIS
+314 VEHTPEQGNIS
-325 IACQDNPI
+325 IACRDNPI
-333 YAEIVIQDSGVG
+333 YTEIVIQDSGRG

-352 RLFERFYRGSGSSKD
+352 HLFERFYRGAGSSKD

-372 LALSKSIIEKEN
+372 LSLAKSIIEKEN
-384 GTVTAENA
+384 GTVTAKNTE
-392 KTGGARFCI
+392 TGGAGFYI
-401 KFYHCHRI
+401 KFYHCH
-409 GT
+409 

>member
-1 MRDKKKENRFLI
+1 MRDKKKGNRILI

-21 LCVPAGSVILHLS
+21 LCVLAGSVILHLS

-39 SGIADMAGAVG
+39 SSIADMAGAVG
-50 IAAPEQLGDIMHL
+50 IAATEQLGDVMHL
-63 YKSGDGLR
+63 YKSGNGLR
-71 AAGEEIL
+71 IAGEEIL

-99 YAIPFCIILVVL
+99 YAIPFCITLIMI
-111 FSFGLYWGHRMKE
+111 FSFRLYWQKKVRE
-124 AEKRTAVLSG
+124 DEKRTAVLSG

-141 GQYDTLMKDDTGSA
+141 GQYDTLMQHDTGSE
-155 LGDSIY
+155 LEDSIY

-200 LSLSLLKKKAWN
+200 LTLSLLKKKAWD
-212 EGDKDDSKNV
+212 EETKE
-222 ILKDIGRMERQVGH
+222 DIGRMEGQVSR
-236 LQHLVGTMLTL
+236 LQQLVGSMLTL
-247 SKLDAGMLELE
+247 SRLDAGVLELE

-279 EEKGICFGIRGAD
+279 EEKGICFGIQGAD

-314 VEHTPERGNIS
+314 MEHTPKQGSIS
-325 IACQDNPI
+325 ISCQDNPI
-333 YAEIVIQDSGVG
+333 YTEIVIQDSGGG
-345 FDEADLP
+345 FDEADLS
-352 RLFERFYRGSGSSKD
+352 RLFERFYRGAGSSKD

-372 LALSKSIIEKEN
+372 LALAKSIIEKEN
-384 GTVTAENA
+384 GTVTAENTE
-392 KTGGARFCI
+392 TGGAGFYI

-409 GT
+409 ST

>member
-1 MRDKKKENRFLI
+1 MRDKKKGNRILI

-21 LCVPAGSVILHLS
+21 LCVLAGSVILHLS

-39 SGIADMAGAVG
+39 SNIADMAGAVG
-50 IAAPEQLGDIMHL
+50 IAATEQRGDVMHL

-71 AAGEEIL
+71 IAGEEIL

-99 YAIPFCIILVVL
+99 YAIPFCITLIMI
-111 FSFGLYWGHRMKE
+111 FSFRLYWKKKVRE
-124 AEKRTAVLSG
+124 DVKRTAVLSG

-141 GQYDTLMKDDTGSA
+141 GQYDTLMQHDTGSE
-155 LGDSIY
+155 LEDSIY

-175 RAKKNLAD
+175 GAKKNLAD

-200 LSLSLLKKKAWN
+200 LTLSLLKKKAWD
-212 EGDKDDSKNV
+212 EETKQ
-222 ILKDIGRMERQVGH
+222 DIGRMEGQVGH
-236 LQHLVGTMLTL
+236 LQHLVGSMLTL
-247 SKLDAGMLELE
+247 SRLDAGVLELE

-279 EEKGICFGIRGAD
+279 EEKGICFGIQGAD
-292 GISLSGDFGW
+292 GISLSGDFEW

-314 VEHTPERGNIS
+314 VEHIPEQGNIS
-325 IACQDNPI
+325 IACRDNPI
-333 YAEIVIQDSGVG
+333 YTEIVIQDSGRG

-352 RLFERFYRGSGSSKD
+352 HLFERFYRGAGFSKD

-372 LALSKSIIEKEN
+372 LALAKSIIEKEN
-384 GTVTAENA
+384 GTVTAKNTE
-392 KTGGARFCI
+392 TGGAGFYI
-401 KFYHCHRI
+401 KFYHCH
-409 GT
+409 

>member
-1 MRDKKKENRFLI
+1 MRDKKKGNRILI

-21 LCVPAGSVILHLS
+21 LCVLAGSVILHLS

-39 SGIADMAGAVG
+39 SSIADMAGAVG
-50 IAAPEQLGDIMHL
+50 IAATEQRGDVMHL

-71 AAGEEIL
+71 IAGEEIL

-99 YAIPFCIILVVL
+99 YAIPFCITLIMI
-111 FSFGLYWGHRMKE
+111 FSFRLYWQKKVRE
-124 AEKRTAVLSG
+124 DEKRTAVLSG

-141 GQYDTLMKDDTGSA
+141 GQYDTLMQHDTGSE
-155 LGDSIY
+155 LEDSIY

-175 RAKKNLAD
+175 GAKKNLAD

-200 LSLSLLKKKAWN
+200 LTLSLLKKKAWD
-212 EGDKDDSKNV
+212 EETKQ
-222 ILKDIGRMERQVGH
+222 DIGRMEGQVGH
-236 LQHLVGTMLTL
+236 LQHLVGSMLTL
-247 SKLDAGMLELE
+247 SRLDAGVLELE

-314 VEHTPERGNIS
+314 VEHTPEQGNIS
-325 IACQDNPI
+325 IACRDNPI
-333 YAEIVIQDSGVG
+333 YTEIVIQDSGRG

-352 RLFERFYRGSGSSKD
+352 HLFERFYRGAGFSKD

-372 LALSKSIIEKEN
+372 LALAKSIIEKEN
-384 GTVTAENA
+384 GTVTAKNTE
-392 KTGGARFCI
+392 TGGAGFYI
-401 KFYHCHRI
+401 NFYHCH
-409 GT
+409 

>member
-1 MRDKKKENRFLI
+1 MRDKKKGNRILI

-21 LCVPAGSVILHLS
+21 LCVLAGSVILHLS

-39 SGIADMAGAVG
+39 SSIADMAGAVG
-50 IAAPEQLGDIMHL
+50 IAATEQRGDVMHL

-71 AAGEEIL
+71 IAGEEIL

-99 YAIPFCIILVVL
+99 YAIPFCITLIMI
-111 FSFGLYWGHRMKE
+111 FSFRLYWQKKVRE
-124 AEKRTAVLSG
+124 DEKRTAVLSG

-141 GQYDTLMKDDTGSA
+141 GQYDTLMQHDTGSE
-155 LGDSIY
+155 LEDSIY

-175 RAKKNLAD
+175 GAKKNLAD

-200 LSLSLLKKKAWN
+200 LTLSLLKKKAWD
-212 EGDKDDSKNV
+212 EETKQ
-222 ILKDIGRMERQVGH
+222 DIGRMEGQVGH
-236 LQHLVGTMLTL
+236 LQHLVGSMLTL
-247 SKLDAGMLELE
+247 SRLDAGVLELE

-279 EEKGICFGIRGAD
+279 EEKGICFGIQGAD

-314 VEHTPERGNIS
+314 VEHTPEQGNIS

-333 YAEIVIQDSGVG
+333 YTEIVIQDSGRG

-352 RLFERFYRGSGSSKD
+352 HLFERFYRGAGFSKD

-372 LALSKSIIEKEN
+372 LALAKSIIEKEN
-384 GTVTAENA
+384 GTVTAKNTE
-392 KTGGARFCI
+392 TGGAGFYI
-401 KFYHCHRI
+401 KFYHCH
-409 GT
+409 